1 MSVVRVA
8 IPMLRGKRR
17 FHIDKG
23 RPWSIVEHIVLS
35 ALVERPW
42 LSADLAEQ
50 SKLPRRLI
58 VELLI
63 RLMRAGWVEL
73 SQNSKGVLFSASQRG
88 IEASK
93 DDELPIVP
101 KRISRWMAFAIDR
114 ISGTVYRAREMP
126 CFEKHVLEER
136 ARSER
141 IVWLD
146 SPSGD
151 IVPEVHDIV
160 GTLFHEDEHF
170 AGIDP
175 EGSRLVTR
183 YALVSVRD
191 DKIEGLSGRAPQHL
205 REAIITAARRAPTR
219 PTDEP
224 VHFTP
229 AARQSEDTDAL
240 PDTTSIAF
248 TAEDLILGGAD
259 HRKCFEDLLARA
271 RHRVIIHSTFIDR
284 EKFND
289 WLPAIRIAARN
300 GARIDILWGES
311 DDKGETNG
319 TLKAVLALRSELADE
334 AGDIRLHSFSTGS
347 HAKILIA
354 DTGRADRFVG
364 VLGSCNWL
372 SSGYQ
377 SFEASARLRDP
388 RILRALVNQLVE
400 LSQGSSAY
408 WTELTSDFLRLAD
421 HVRDMPVPPGA
432 RGDAALVLGPQHKE
446 FVREARDKAEHDIFV
461 TSHRFGAGGR
471 QAVIVPALAAAEQRG
486 ISSAVFY
493 GTPSGKGAGKAVS
506 EIVFEGAKLGVSI
519 LPVHDPRLHA
529 KILAWD
535 SDHILITSQNFL
547 SADPSDLNIRR
558 EIGIYV
564 RGASLARVLKGR
576 FHAALR

>member
-1 MSVVRVA
+1 MSLIRVA

-23 RPWSIVEHIVLS
+23 RPWSIVEHVVLA
-35 ALVERPW
+35 ALAERPW
-42 LSADLAEQ
+42 FSADLAEQ
-50 SKLPRRLI
+50 TNLPRRLI
-58 VELLI
+58 IELLI

-73 SQNSKGVLFSASQRG
+73 SQDSKGVLFSANRRG
-88 IEASK
+88 AEAAK
-93 DDELPIVP
+93 GDELPIVP
-101 KRISRWMAFAIDR
+101 KRLSRWMGFAIDR
-114 ISGTVYRAREMP
+114 ISGTVYRPREMP
-126 CFEKHVLEER
+126 CFEKHVLEDR

-141 IVWLD
+141 IVWLEA
-146 SPSGD
+146 PSGD
-151 IVPEVHDIV
+151 VVPEVHDIV

-183 YALVSVRD
+183 YALVTVRD

-205 REAIITAARRAPTR
+205 RTAILEAARRAPAR
-219 PTDEP
+219 ATDEP

-229 AARQSEDTDAL
+229 AIPLVEDSDAL
-240 PDTTSIAF
+240 PSTSSIAF
-248 TAEDLILGGAD
+248 ATEDLILGGPD

-271 RHRVIIHSTFIDR
+271 RHRIIIHSTFIDR

-289 WLPAIRIAARN
+289 WLPAIRAAAQN
-300 GARIDILWGES
+300 GARIDVLWGES
-311 DDKGETNG
+311 EDKGETNG
-319 TLKAVLALRSELADE
+319 TLKAVLALRTELADE

-347 HAKILIA
+347 HAKMLIA

-372 SSGYQ
+372 SSGYH
-377 SFEASARLRDP
+377 SFEASVRLRDP

-400 LSQGSSAY
+400 LSQGGSAY

-421 HVRDMPVPPGA
+421 HIRDMPVPPGP
-432 RGDAALVLGPQHKE
+432 RGDAALVLGPQHKQ

-461 TSHRFGAGGR
+461 TSHRFSAGGR

-486 ISSAVFY
+486 IASAVFY
-493 GTPSGKGAGKAVS
+493 GTPSGKGGGQAVS
-506 EIVFEGAKLGVSI
+506 EKVFEGAKLGVSI
-519 LPVHDPRLHA
+519 KPVHDPRLHA

-535 SDHILITSQNFL
+535 NDHVLITSQNFL

-558 EIGIYV
+558 EIGVYV
-564 RGASLARVLKGR
+564 RGASFARMLKDR
-576 FHAALR
+576 FNAARR

>member
-1 MSVVRVA
+1 MSVIRVA

-23 RPWSIVEHIVLS
+23 RPWSIVEHVVLA
-35 ALVERPW
+35 ALVERSW

-50 SKLPRRLI
+50 TKLPRRLI
-58 VELLI
+58 IELLI

-73 SQNSKGVLFSASQRG
+73 SQDSKGVLFSASPRG
-88 IEASK
+88 VEAAK
-93 DDELPIVP
+93 RDELPIVP
-101 KRISRWMAFAIDR
+101 KRLSRWMGFAIDR
-114 ISGTVYRAREMP
+114 ISGTVYRPREMP

-141 IVWLD
+141 IVWLEP
-146 SPSGD
+146 PSGD
-151 IVPEVHDIV
+151 LIPEVHDIV

-175 EGSRLVTR
+175 EGSRLATR
-183 YALVSVRD
+183 YALVTVRE

-205 REAIITAARRAPTR
+205 RDAVLEAASKAPARA
-219 PTDEP
+219 TDEP

-229 AARQSEDTDAL
+229 VIPMLEESDTL
-240 PDTTSIAF
+240 PTTTSIAF
-248 TAEDLILGGAD
+248 ASEDLILGGQD
-259 HRKCFEDLLARA
+259 HRRSFEDLLARA

-289 WLPAIRIAARN
+289 WLPAIRAAARS
-300 GARIDILWGES
+300 GVRIDILWGES

-319 TLKAVLALRSELADE
+319 TLKAVLALRSELANE

-347 HAKILIA
+347 HAKMLIA

-377 SFEASARLRDP
+377 SFEASVRLRDP
-388 RILRALVNQLVE
+388 RILRALINQLVE
-400 LSQGSSAY
+400 LSQGGSAY
-408 WTELTSDFLRLAD
+408 WTELTSEFLRLAD
-421 HVRDMPVPPGA
+421 HIRDMPIPSGS
-432 RGDAALVLGPQHKE
+432 RGEAALVLGPQHKQ
-446 FVREARDKAEHDIFV
+446 FVREARDNAEHDIFV
-461 TSHRFGAGGR
+461 TSHRFSPGGR

-486 ISSAVFY
+486 IASAVFY
-493 GTPSGKGAGKAVS
+493 GTPSGKGASKAVS
-506 EIVFEGAKLGVSI
+506 ENVFQGAKLGVSI
-519 LPVHDPRLHA
+519 TPVHDPRLHA

-535 SDHILITSQNFL
+535 NDHVLISSQNFL

-564 RGASLARVLKGR
+564 RGASLARVLKER
-576 FHAALR
+576 FRLARR